1 MALVQM
7 RTPSGSYS
15 MVDAQLVDDY
25 KGQGWTL
32 TSELAEFEGLGVVQ
46 YNADGTVLLETG
58 ETAAYIPGAGNEDDS
73 SAGGGG
79 TSGTG
84 SGTSGG
90 PKYTFAQG
98 LDTAKAL
105 YDFFEDDLLEE
116 YARNWAKYGDAKI
129 AIGLTRK
136 SKVWDKY
143 FGYLKRDDGT
153 LIMSE
158 IDAMSNIYSF
168 KSTLGEYG
176 IDDTDIFQ
184 SQFEDLIMN
193 GVAPI
198 EFEERVATIYNEV
211 IDDIPEVQRLYAEQY
226 GIQADKTAI
235 FGSLINKDVEDGLL
249 ANQIATLQIQAEST
263 SRGFSTSFER
273 AKSLRVR
280 GLDRAT
286 AKSLYEGAEGTISR
300 YKASGR
306 DLSLTTL
313 EEAAL
318 GDVRMIDRLK
328 RYESEYTAKFGRQF
342 GSARKDDEIV
352 GLIAD

>member
-15 MVDAQLVDDY
+15 MVDAELVDDY
-25 KGQGWTL
+25 KGVGWVQ
-32 TSELAEFEGLGVVQ
+32 TSALPEFEGLGVTQ

-58 ETAAYIPGAGNEDDS
+58 ETAAYTSGAGNQS
-73 SAGGGG
+73 SSSSS
-79 TSGTG
+79 TS
-84 SGTSGG
+84 SNESNTSQ
-90 PKYTFAQG
+90 PSYTFAQG

-105 YDFFEDDLLEE
+105 YSFFEDDLLEE
-116 YARNWAKYGDAKI
+116 YARNWAKYGNPNV
-129 AIGLTRK
+129 AIGLTRQ
-136 SKVWDKY
+136 SKTWDKY

-158 IDAMSNIYSF
+158 LDAMSNIYSF

-176 IDDTDIFQ
+176 IDDTSMFKKNFQ
-184 SQFEDLIMN
+184 DLIVN

-198 EFEERVATIYNEV
+198 EFEERVSTIYNEV

-226 GIQADKTAI
+226 GIEADKTAI

-249 ANQIATLQIQAEST
+249 ANQIATLQLQAEST

-273 AKSLRVR
+273 AKSLRLR
-280 GLDRAT
+280 GFTREQ
-286 AKSLYEGAEGTISR
+286 AKSLYSTAGQTISG
-300 YKASGR
+300 YESIGR
-306 DLSLTTL
+306 DLSLFTL

-318 GDVRMIDRLK
+318 GDIRMINRLK
-328 RYESEYTAKFGRQF
+328 KYESEYISKQGRQL
-342 GSARKDDEIV
+342 GAAKKDDEIV

>member
-7 RTPSGSYS
+7 RTPGGSYS
-15 MVDAQLVDDY
+15 MVDAELVDDY
-25 KGQGWTL
+25 EGQGWTR
-32 TSELAEFEGLGVVQ
+32 TSALSEFEGLGVVQ
-46 YNADGTVLLETG
+46 YNADGTVLLESG
-58 ETAAYIPGAGNEDDS
+58 ETAAYIPGAGNE
-73 SAGGGG
+73 SAGSGEGGG
-79 TSGTG
+79 NQQQGT
-84 SGTSGG
+84 TTQ
-90 PKYTFAQG
+90 KTYTFAQG

-116 YARNWAKYGDAKI
+116 YARNWAKYGDANV

-184 SQFEDLIMN
+184 SQFQDLIVN
-193 GVAPI
+193 GVNPI

-226 GIQADKTAI
+226 GIQADRTAI

-249 ANQIATLQIQAEST
+249 ANQIATLQIQAEAT

-273 AKSLRVR
+273 AKSLRIR
-280 GLDRAT
+280 GLDRGT
-286 AKSLYEGAEGTISR
+286 AKSLYEGAERTISR

-306 DLSLTTL
+306 DLSLSTL